1 MKKKLKKNNLKVVIL
16 AGGLGTRLSEH
27 TRTIPKPMVKI
38 NNKPIILH
46 IIKCYLKFGFKD
58 FIIAL
63 GYKGHVIKN
72 FFKKNKLNINVQL
85 VDTGAK
91 TMTGGRLKRLKQHIG
106 SETFLLTYGDGV
118 ANINLK
124 RLISFHKK
132 NNNSVTLTAV
142 RPPARFGGIKI
153 DGQKVKYFKE
163 KSKLDEGWINGGF
176 FVMEPEIFK
185 YIKNDKTIL
194 ERYPLE
200 KICKLKKLGAFKHN
214 GFWQCM
220 DTLRDKKLLEK
231 NIHKL
236 NYH

>member
-38 NNKPIILH
+38 NNKPIISH

-63 GYKGHVIKN
+63 GYKGHVIEN

-153 DGQKVKYFKE
+153 NGQKVKYFKE

-200 KICKLKKLGAFKHN
+200 KSASLKSLV
-214 GFWQCM
+214 
-220 DTLRDKKLLEK
+220 LL
-231 NIHKL
+231 NIMVFGSVWTH
-236 NYH
+236 